1 MIQISIVVLGGSF
14 LQTDFVEIALESGM
28 KVFVLDGNKN
38 CYLANHERIEFHP
51 INFSQKEAVKE
62 FCLRH
67 GVDMLYAP
75 CNEVGN
81 LISAQLADDLG
92 FCYNPEEVVKIT
104 LNKSLQREKAAEC
117 QELYSPKSLV
127 FKEDIEAIDE
137 KLDFPMVVKPTSSSA
152 GRGITGVNNREEL
165 EKALVVAE
173 SYLGDEGVI
182 IIEEYIGGDQISV
195 ETVSV
200 AGAHHIVGITHEIV
214 GPAPLFI
221 ERNHYMH
228 REVHD
233 KFVPLVEG
241 AVKELLSKIGIQYG
255 PCHIEM
261 KVDGDKVALIEV
273 ASRAGG
279 LRDRLMKLAGYTDYN
294 KIILDSFLKGKI
306 DPADL
311 HPPSKYGLVNILTK
325 VEDLHSVRLGK
336 RDGTLHSLYLYDK
349 GPEYRPQNIIDA
361 YGYAYFTGNHS
372 LFDYSL
378 EHY

>member
-1 MIQISIVVLGGSF
+1 MAQLSIVVLGGSF
-14 LQTDFVEIALESGM
+14 LQTDFVETALEAGM
-28 KVFVLDGNKN
+28 KVYVLDGNKN
-38 CYLANHERIEFHP
+38 CYLANHEGIEFHAL
-51 INFSQKEAVKE
+51 NFAQKSAVKE
-62 FCLRH
+62 FYLNKAA
-67 GVDMLYAP
+67 DMLYAP

-81 LISAQLADDLG
+81 LISAQLADELG
-92 FCYNPEEVVKIT
+92 FRYNAEEVVKIT
-104 LNKSLQREKAAEC
+104 LNKSLQREKAAAC
-117 QELYSPKSLV
+117 KNLYSPKSLV
-127 FKEDIEAIDE
+127 FKGDLDE
-137 KLDFPMVVKPTSSSA
+137 LEKELSFPMVVKPTSSSA

-173 SYLGDEGVI
+173 SYLGEEGI
-182 IIEEYIGGDQISV
+182 IIVEEYIGGDQISV

-200 AGAHHIVGITHEIV
+200 AGTHHIVGITHEIV

-221 ERNHYMH
+221 ERNHYMDQ
-228 REVHD
+228 EVHNR
-233 KFVPLVEG
+233 FVPVVES
-241 AVKELLSKIGIQYG
+241 AVKELLSMIGIQYG

-294 KIILDSFLKGKI
+294 KIILDSFIKGEV
-306 DPADL
+306 DSADL
-311 HPPSKYGLVNILTK
+311 HAPSKYGLVNILTK

-336 RDGTLHSLYLYDK
+336 RDATLHSLYLYDK
-349 GPEYRPQNIIDA
+349 GPEYQPQNIIDA
-361 YGYAYFTGNHS
+361 YGYAYFTSDHS